1 MDGGGFGGMQSAS
14 CEAEDKDAL
23 LENIWI
29 RFLAGGSERSCITSD
44 WQTPASDLA
53 EEEGVIIST
62 FIENQISVEGNEGNQ
77 IELPLQQQSEFN
89 CCRLSS
95 VEDVESLLYLEE
107 QSGLPSVGNLEQW
120 MPISMAANVRSR
132 SQIEES
138 KHLNVSAA
146 IPDKKAGVLPKQ
158 GGIEKRY
165 RGVRR
170 RPWGKFAAEIRDST
184 RQGTRLWLGTF
195 STAEAAAMAYDK
207 SAFKMRGPRTFLNF
221 PVEIVCRALAHDLNS
236 GTTVSHPNSANFDD
250 ILCNCSPNSASF
262 HDILCRKRGSLEEE
276 QQPQMKRFKTQP
288 QIWSCDGVGD
298 DILGSFELEGTDLGT
313 DYWEELLLSAETNEF
328 LSLLNPDIRDGLL

>member
-1 MDGGGFGGMQSAS
+1 MGGSDFGGMQSAS
-14 CEAEDKDAL
+14 CQDEEKDGL

-29 RFLAGGSERSCITSD
+29 RFLAGGCERSFITSD
-44 WQTPASDLA
+44 GQTPASDFA
-53 EEEGVIIST
+53 EEEGVIISS
-62 FIENQISVEGNEGNQ
+62 FKENQISLERNRGNQ
-77 IELPLQQQSEFN
+77 IELPLQQSEFTYAGF
-89 CCRLSS
+89 SS
-95 VEDVESLLYLEE
+95 AEDVESLLYLEE
-107 QSGLPSVGNLEQW
+107 QSRLPSVGNLEQW
-120 MPISMAANVRSR
+120 MPISMAANVRTR

-146 IPDKKAGVLPKQ
+146 IPDKNAGLLPKQ

-195 STAEAAAMAYDK
+195 STAETAAMAYDK
-207 SAFKMRGPRTFLNF
+207 AAYKMRGPRTFLNF
-221 PVEIVCRALAHDLNS
+221 PVEIVCRALAHDLKLGTAVSHTSS
-236 GTTVSHPNSANFDD
+236 GT
-250 ILCNCSPNSASF
+250 F
-262 HDILCRKRGSLEEE
+262 HDNLFRKRGSLEEE

-288 QIWSCDGVGD
+288 QVWSCDGVGD
-298 DILGSFELEGTDLGT
+298 DILSSFELEGTDMDA

-328 LSLLNPDIRDGLL
+328 LSLLNPEMAISLECIS